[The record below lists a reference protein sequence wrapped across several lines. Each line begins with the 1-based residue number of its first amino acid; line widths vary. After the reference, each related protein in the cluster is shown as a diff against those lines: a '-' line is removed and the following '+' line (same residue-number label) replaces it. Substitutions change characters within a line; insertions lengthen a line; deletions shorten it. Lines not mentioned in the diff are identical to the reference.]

1 VLFLFF
7 LGLGPLPSYAETQ
20 WQQVTEEEG
29 IVVTMRQLPGRSFPT
44 FRGVGLINANIYQVL
59 AVMSDIA
66 RHTEWLE
73 QCLDSRLLRKI
84 NKRQYIVYSRTHAP
98 WPVSDRDAVY
108 QSKVEFDATHSFIH
122 VQFWAIPSSLMHPVK
137 GVVRMTDL
145 QGHWKLWARQE
156 HQTLMEY
163 QVNADP
169 KGLLPQWVAKLAT
182 KNLPLHTIRNLRQQ
196 VKKTQNW
203 YSQRIAQWKSEQ

>member
-1 VLFLFF
+1 
-7 LGLGPLPSYAETQ
+7 
-20 WQQVTEEEG
+20 
-29 IVVTMRQLPGRSFPT
+29 
-44 FRGVGLINANIYQVL
+44 
-59 AVMSDIA
+59 
-66 RHTEWLE
+66 
-73 QCLDSRLLRKI
+73 
-84 NKRQYIVYSRTHAP
+84 
-98 WPVSDRDAVY
+98 
-108 QSKVEFDATHSFIH
+108 VEFDAAHSFIN
-122 VQFWAIPSSLMHPVK
+122 VQFWATPSSLMQPVK

-145 QGHWKLWARQE
+145 QGHWKLWARDE
-156 HQTLMEY
+156 NQTLMEY